1 MLVFD
6 TLRSLVYSARVF
18 GRNFHL
24 NLENSNILVVFGGSE
39 EIINMGEVDIE
50 EQAEILAEQVEW
62 DEEKYSY
69 DEFFDNVRS
78 VVEDVAN
85 DFYKN
90 SPTGEIDDWD
100 MFEQELRS
108 EFYNRYCE
116 D

>member
-1 MLVFD
+1 
-6 TLRSLVYSARVF
+6 
-18 GRNFHL
+18 
-24 NLENSNILVVFGGSE
+24 
-39 EIINMGEVDIE
+39 MGKVDIE

-90 SPTGEIDDWD
+90 SPNGEIDDWD

>member
-1 MLVFD
+1 MRKKI
-6 TLRSLVYSARVF
+6 T
-18 GRNFHL
+18 
-24 NLENSNILVVFGGSE
+24 
-39 EIINMGEVDIE
+39 NMGKVDIE

-69 DEFFDNVRS
+69 EEFFDNVRS